1 MGNICPQDKE
11 WNMKGSLD
19 KALKLR
25 LKTMIFTECDIED
38 LKPEELDDDI
48 VLFSDASP
56 LGLDSLDA
64 LQISM
69 GLQSQFGTRIVDS
82 KEFRRHV
89 TTTNALADFIQP
101 E

>member
-1 MGNICPQDKE
+1 
-11 WNMKGSLD
+11 MKGSLD
-19 KALKLR
+19 DALKRR
-25 LKTMIFTECDIED
+25 LKQMIITECDID
-38 LKPEELDDDI
+38 GVSPDALADDMMI
-48 VLFSDASP
+48 FSDTSP

-69 GLQSQFGTRIVDS
+69 GLQRQFGTRLVDS

-89 TTTNALADFIQP
+89 TTIDALADFIQP